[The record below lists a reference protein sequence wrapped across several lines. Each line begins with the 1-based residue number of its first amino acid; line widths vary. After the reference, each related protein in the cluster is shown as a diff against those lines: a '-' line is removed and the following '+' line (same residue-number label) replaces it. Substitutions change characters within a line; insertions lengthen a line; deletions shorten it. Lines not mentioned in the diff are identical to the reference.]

1 MRAEMLFVVALA
13 MAPGVAQAQAD
24 AGATCTSLRREFA
37 TGDTVRSE
45 AAGSA
50 LASHFAIH
58 ASSRGCPQLAVD
70 LYELAAR
77 RSPPSAPVWLSYA
90 TEILI
95 GTLNQPDSAV
105 AIVQRALDA
114 APDDA
119 DLLDLMGAVDLAV
132 AHWDDA
138 HCAYAR
144 LVAIDSMSSTAWA
157 GLARASSHAGHDRD
171 AVAYF
176 ARLNLAA
183 PSYLTDPANAAD
195 QALYAASHD
204 ASGDVPAATVWLT
217 IQDGRRHCQGML

>member
-1 MRAEMLFVVALA
+1 MRMLF
-13 MAPGVAQAQAD
+13 GVAVFVATSSLAGAQAD
-24 AGATCTSLRREFA
+24 AGAACTTLRREFA
-37 TGDTVRSE
+37 AADTARSE

-50 LASHFAIH
+50 LASHVAIR
-58 ASSRGCPQLAVD
+58 AGARGCPQLAVD

-90 TEILI
+90 TEIMI

-105 AIVQRALDA
+105 AVVARALDA
-114 APDDA
+114 DPEDT

-144 LVAIDSMSSTAWA
+144 LVAVDSMSSAAWA
-157 GLARASSHAGHDRD
+157 GLARAASHAGQARD
-171 AVAYF
+171 AVAYWT
-176 ARLNLAA
+176 RLNLAA

-195 QALYAASHD
+195 RTLYTASHD
-204 ASGDVPAATVWLT
+204 STGDVPAATVWLT